1 MKSLNLTRNPP
12 RSPREKL
19 GGLLM
24 LARTI
29 DKLRA
34 ELPEGNLGQY
44 KFEGYSSRLLESLA
58 IDPDALRAVVAES
71 ADEATVVAWVH
82 AHSDVSRYDAINDGL
97 TKPRIADQSDSPDF
111 FERYPVAKD
120 LPPETTL
127 LEVLEYDDCAMFL
140 Q

>member
-1 MKSLNLTRNPP
+1 MKSLNLARTPA

-29 DKLRA
+29 DKMRA
-34 ELPEGNLGQY
+34 ELPGGDLGQY
-44 KFEGYSSRLLESLA
+44 QIKGFSTRLLEGLD
-58 IDPDALRAVVAES
+58 ITPDALREIVAQAEDDD
-71 ADEATVVAWVH
+71 AIVAWVH
-82 AHSDVSRYDAINDGL
+82 AHSDAARYEAINEGL
-97 TKPRIADQSDSPDF
+97 SRSRIADRIDEPSFLD
-111 FERYPVAKD
+111 RYPVAKD